1 MLNPSIQVL
10 ALPFKKGTK
19 RADKANAV
27 ELYVSLTEGDE
38 LDEVDAIEKEAFD
51 KLMDG
56 AYFIYALSLIPSLS
70 LCLHQLRYLSQLS
83 HHLHPPV
90 PTKRLKRLHQ
100 YRQSIPSRQ

>member
-1 MLNPSIQVL
+1 MVEASSEGEWGKRACFQHDYSQSTNAENILIQVL

-56 AYFIYALSLIPSLS
+56 AF
-70 LCLHQLRYLSQLS
+70 
-83 HHLHPPV
+83 
-90 PTKRLKRLHQ
+90 
-100 YRQSIPSRQ
+100 

>member
-56 AYFIYALSLIPSLS
+56 ASFAPRTCVVRKGAPNNSHRLFLRPRPPP
-70 LCLHQLRYLSQLS
+70 HQGG
-83 HHLHPPV
+83 
-90 PTKRLKRLHQ
+90 
-100 YRQSIPSRQ
+100 